1 MTMLGSGL
9 QTATRESNGNATMLD
24 PMTSQED
31 GVLPRATPV
40 VPSLFGNAIVPL
52 RVPSVFCQIKKG
64 IILLRNTLEPQWP
77 SVFFVSP
84 T

>member
-1 MTMLGSGL
+1 MEAKYSSSMTMLSSGL
-9 QTATRESNGNATMLD
+9 QTATRESNGNATMPD

-40 VPSLFGNAIVPL
+40 VPCLFGNAIVSL

-64 IILLRNTLEPQWP
+64 NLLHSTLERQWP
-77 SVFFVSP
+77 
-84 T
+84 